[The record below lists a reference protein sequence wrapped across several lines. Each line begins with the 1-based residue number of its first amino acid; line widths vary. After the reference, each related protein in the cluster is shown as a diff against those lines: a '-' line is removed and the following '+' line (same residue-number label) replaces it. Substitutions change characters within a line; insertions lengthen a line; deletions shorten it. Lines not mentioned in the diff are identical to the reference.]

1 MRYSWAGRTDPGRIR
16 DHNEDAVFPE
26 GDGQAS
32 DRFVVAV
39 ADGMGG
45 HVGGEIASRAAL
57 DAAIDAEGDP
67 EARVLAANGAV
78 LDRVAEQP
86 ALAGMGT
93 TLTMADIAESGR
105 VELGHVGDSRAYLL
119 RNGELRQI
127 TRDHSVVA
135 ELVESGDLR
144 PEDVPFHPYRSV
156 ITRALGLERI
166 VAVDTHD
173 LRLAKDDVLLLCS
186 DGLNTMISNDEIQTI
201 LEQAEDP
208 AAAADALVD
217 AANEAGGHDNI
228 TVIVVHTHADDAD

>member
-1 MRYSWAGRTDPGRIR
+1 MRYTWAGRTDPGRIR
-16 DHNEDAVFPE
+16 DHNEDSLFPE
-26 GDGQAS
+26 GSGES
-32 DRFVVAV
+32 TDRLVVAV

-57 DAAIDAEGDP
+57 DAAIASEGDP
-67 EARVLAANGAV
+67 ETRVLAANGAV

-86 ALAGMGT
+86 SLAGMGT

-105 VELGHVGDSRAYLL
+105 AEVGHVGDSRAYLL

-135 ELVESGDLR
+135 DLIEAGDLR
-144 PEDVPFHPYRSV
+144 PEDAPFHPYRSV

-173 LRLAKDDVLLLCS
+173 LRLAADDVLLLCS
-186 DGLNTMISNDEIQTI
+186 DGLNSMISNDAIREL
-201 LEQAEDP
+201 LEE
-208 AAAADALVD
+208 AADPDSAVEALVD

-228 TVIVVHTHADDAD
+228 TVIVVHVHADDAD